1 MKNVIY
7 LFGPT
12 VMIFIGLSYLE
23 SIPITFL
30 LFYGWLFFI
39 PLTTYIKHSS
49 IKEAFVHS
57 IINGI
62 AVIPLLV
69 GVISGVI
76 CLLSI
81 YTSVAL
87 VQGHLFDMNRLSIL
101 LIQWGFSGT
110 KVWLFILVLIFIN
123 PILEELYWREFMY
136 KRYFDRI
143 GVTKSVMLT
152 SFFYAL
158 YHMLV
163 LIPLFDMPFSIIAT
177 IPIFFAG
184 LLWGY
189 FRVKLSSIIAPIIS
203 HTLADI
209 GIIFVYLHYL
219 M

>member
-23 SIPITFL
+23 SIPMTFL
-30 LFYGWLFFI
+30 LFYCWLFLI
-39 PLTTYIKHSS
+39 PLITYIKHSS
-49 IKEAFVHS
+49 IKDAFLHS
-57 IINGI
+57 IKNGI
-62 AVIPLLV
+62 AVKPFLV

-81 YTSVAL
+81 YTSIAL
-87 VQGHLFDMNRLSIL
+87 VEGHLFDMNRLSKL

-110 KVWLFILVLIFIN
+110 KVWLFILVLSFIN

-136 KRYFDRI
+136 KRYLDRL
-143 GVTKSVMLT
+143 GVTKSVILT

-203 HTLADI
+203 HALADI

>member
-23 SIPITFL
+23 SIPMTFL
-30 LFYGWLFFI
+30 LFYCWLFFI
-39 PLTTYIKHSS
+39 PLITYIKHSS

-57 IINGI
+57 IKNGI
-62 AVIPLLV
+62 GVKPLLV
-69 GVISGVI
+69 GAISGVI

-87 VQGHLFDMNRLSIL
+87 LQGHLFDMNRLSNL
-101 LIQWGFSGT
+101 LIQWGFSGS
-110 KVWLFILVLIFIN
+110 KVWLFILVLSFIN

-136 KRYFDRI
+136 KRYLDRL
-143 GVTKSVMLT
+143 GVPKSVILT

-189 FRVKLSSIIAPIIS
+189 FRVRLSSIIAPIIS
-203 HTLADI
+203 HTLADL